1 MSTWVL
7 LAMAIACEVA
17 GTVALRASD
26 GFTKLWAS
34 LIVVVGYGASFYL
47 LSLILKT
54 GIPSGI
60 VYAIWSAFGIALITL
75 IGMALWGDEISV
87 INGIGL
93 VVVILGVVLVQAG
106 HSGGAAH

>member
-1 MSTWVL
+1 MSTWAL
-7 LAMAIACEVA
+7 LAAAIAFEVA

-34 LIVVVGYGASFYL
+34 VIVVVGYGASFYL

-75 IGMALWGDEISV
+75 IGMAVWGDEISV

-93 VVVILGVVLVQAG
+93 VVVIVGVVLVQAG
-106 HSGGAAH
+106 HSGTAH